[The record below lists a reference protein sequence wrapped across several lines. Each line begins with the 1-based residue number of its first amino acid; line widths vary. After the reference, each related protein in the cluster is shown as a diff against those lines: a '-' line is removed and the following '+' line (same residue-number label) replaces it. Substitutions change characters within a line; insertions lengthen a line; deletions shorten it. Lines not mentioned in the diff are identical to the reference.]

1 MKLDPARWLPL
12 LRARK
17 RAVLCAV
24 LPALALASAA
34 GTACAATLAA
44 PAPTH
49 ASVHAVADTH
59 AAHHAAGHGEHSPAP
74 AEACPHCPLESGGAN
89 VGHAA
94 CAIDAG
100 QDDGGAAPGKSVVEH
115 QPPLPHD
122 WLLPAARAAPPL
134 IAAAPDVAPLASALP
149 LTLRYCSLL
158 I

>member
-17 RAVLCAV
+17 RAILLAV

-34 GTACAATLAA
+34 GTACAATHAEPAA
-44 PAPTH
+44 A
-49 ASVHAVADTH
+49 
-59 AAHHAAGHGEHSPAP
+59 HAAGDAHVAHHVAGHDEHSSAP
-74 AEACPHCPLESGGAN
+74 AQPCPHCPLESGSAN
-89 VGHAA
+89 AGHSA
-94 CAIDAG
+94 CAIDEG
-100 QDDGGAAPGKSVVEH
+100 QDGGGAAPAKSVVEH
-115 QPPLPHD
+115 QAPLTHE

-134 IAAAPDVAPLASALP
+134 IAAPSDVAPAAGARP